1 MTAEEVGGKTRET
14 FASRFGVLMTMV
26 GVAVG
31 LGNVWRFPYMV
42 GRYGGA
48 AFVLVYVVMV
58 ALIGIPALMGEWA
71 LGRHAR
77 RGTVGAFAAGGLPG
91 GRALGWFLFAVVV
104 AATAYYTNVVGWVLY
119 FAVGEVAVRVGAP
132 WNSAAVLPPDAGFSA
147 GAFVRQAACTLVVIA
162 TCAAVLL
169 RGLRSGIERASRFIM
184 PTLFGI
190 LLLLIARS
198 LTLPGASLGVHWY
211 LGKVAW
217 GDVTP
222 MVVVAAMGHAIFS
235 MSLGGTFMVTY
246 GSYLGER
253 EDLGRSALWTASGD
267 TLAGL
272 LAGLVI
278 FPAVFAF
285 GLEPASGPGLLFD
298 TLPRVFARMPFG
310 WGFGLL
316 FFAGL
321 FGAAWLSDIAAF
333 EVLVAGLTDN
343 TRLSRRQAVWALAG
357 VVFVVALVPM
367 VNLRIFVRW
376 DLTFGSGM
384 QTFGAL
390 CAALTAGWAMSR
402 GALLRQ
408 LGADDLGG
416 WRRIVPVW
424 LRFVVPG
431 AIVAVGVWWLLTDVL
446 GIIGQ
451 V

>member
-1 MTAEEVGGKTRET
+1 MIDVARKARET
-14 FASRFGVLMTMV
+14 FASRFGVLMTMI

-42 GRYGGA
+42 GRYGGS
-48 AFVLVYVVMV
+48 AFVLVYVLVA
-58 ALIGIPALMGEWA
+58 ALIGVPALMGEWA

-119 FAVGEVAVRVGAP
+119 FAAGEIASRLGAG
-132 WNSAAVLPPDAGFSA
+132 WRSAAILPPDGGFSI
-147 GAFVRQAACTLVVIA
+147 GAFARQLACTALVLVS
-162 TCAAVLL
+162 CALVLL
-169 RGLRSGIERASRFIM
+169 RGLRAGIERASRYIM

-198 LTLPGASLGVHWY
+198 LTLPGAGEGLHWY
-211 LGKVAW
+211 LGKFAW
-217 GDVTP
+217 SDLTP
-222 MVVVAAMGHAIFS
+222 KVVVAAMGQAIFS

-246 GSYLGER
+246 GSYLGEG
-253 EDLGRSALWTASGD
+253 EDLGRSALWTATGD

-285 GLEPASGPGLLFD
+285 GLAPASGPGLLFD
-298 TLPRVFARMPFG
+298 TIPRVFAQIPLG
-310 WGFGLL
+310 WAFGLL

-321 FGAAWLSDIAAF
+321 FGAAWLSDVAAF

-343 TRLSRRQAVWALAG
+343 TRLSRRAAVWLLAG
-357 VVFVVALVPM
+357 TILVVACVPM
-367 VNLRIFVRW
+367 INLHIFVRW

-390 CAALTAGWAMSR
+390 CAALTVGWALPRMT
-402 GALLRQ
+402 LIQQ
-408 LGADDLGG
+408 LAAGPDGG
-416 WRRIVPVW
+416 WRRLVPSW

-431 AIVAVGVWWLLTDVL
+431 AIVAVGVWWMLTDVL